1 MFERACG
8 ACEQAKQVLSVYVGR
23 WEESRS
29 DLEIEVVVEDQDRR
43 GGRWM
48 DGMPW
53 ESLRCLR
60 RPRNYGSLVF
70 ISVQREGFARCAVR
84 GRGKSMRRVQPS

>member
-1 MFERACG
+1 MMFERACG

-43 GGRWM
+43 GGRV
-48 DGMPW
+48 DGWDALGKPAMFAAP
-53 ESLRCLR
+53 SQLR
-60 RPRNYGSLVF
+60 
-70 ISVQREGFARCAVR
+70 AH
-84 GRGKSMRRVQPS
+84 

>member
-1 MFERACG
+1 MFERSLR
-8 ACEQAKQVLSVYVGR
+8 ACEQAKQVLSLYVGR

-48 DGMPW
+48 V
-53 ESLRCLR
+53 RCLEEACDVCGAFAIT
-60 RPRNYGSLVF
+60 GSLVF
-70 ISVQREGFARCAVR
+70 ISVQREGYARRAVR

>member
-1 MFERACG
+1 MMFERSLR
-8 ACEQAKQVLSVYVGR
+8 ACEQAKQVLSLYVGR

-48 DGMPW
+48 DALGKPAMFAAP
-53 ESLRCLR
+53 SQLR
-60 RPRNYGSLVF
+60 
-70 ISVQREGFARCAVR
+70 AH
-84 GRGKSMRRVQPS
+84 